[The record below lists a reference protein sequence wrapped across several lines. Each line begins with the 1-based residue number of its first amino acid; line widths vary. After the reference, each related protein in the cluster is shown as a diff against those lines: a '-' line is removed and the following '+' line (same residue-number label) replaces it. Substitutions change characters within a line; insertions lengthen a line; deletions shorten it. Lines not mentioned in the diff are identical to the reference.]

1 MAYEPSTTPVRTGPP
16 PAALTPAPH
25 APLTP
30 VADRDKDRELLLE
43 VRNLRTQFPLD
54 EGTLTAVDGVSY
66 NLYRGRTLGIVGE
79 SGCGKSVTAQSI
91 LRIVPRPGKIVDGEI
106 IYHRRRPTALVEE
119 RGGFFRRQRTVV
131 ESAPA
136 VGERSGEQI
145 DLTQLDPMGPKIRSI
160 RGGEIALIFQE
171 PMSSL
176 SPVHTIGHQMIQTIM
191 LHQKVNREEAREQSV
206 AMLRRVG
213 LPRPAELIDRYS
225 HQLSGGQRQRAV
237 IALALSCKPSLLI
250 ADEPTTALDVTTEAQ
265 ILELMKELQQ
275 DFGMAIQIITHNL
288 GVVAEMADDVVVMY
302 LGKEV
307 EQAPV
312 EEIFNTPKH
321 PYTRA
326 LLRSIPRLG
335 QKSEGKK
342 RLESIK
348 GMVPDPFSIPKG
360 CAFHTRCPYYKPGV
374 CDEPQY
380 VQVGA
385 NHWARCNRTQ
395 ELD

>member
-1 MAYEPSTTPVRTGPP
+1 MTATSMVEQNGAATG
-16 PAALTPAPH
+16 
-25 APLTP
+25 
-30 VADRDKDRELLLE
+30 ELLLE
-43 VRNLRTQFPLD
+43 VNNLQTHFPLD
-54 EGTLTAVDGVSY
+54 EGTVRAVEGVSY
-66 NLYRGRTLGIVGE
+66 KLYRGRTLGIVGE

-91 LRIVPRPGKIVDGEI
+91 LRIVPKPGKIVGGEI
-106 IYHRRRPTALVEE
+106 LYHRRHAAALPTGSSWRRPGGTAAKEA
-119 RGGFFRRQRTVV
+119 RT
-131 ESAPA
+131 ET
-136 VGERSGEQI
+136 I
-145 DLTQLDPMGPKIRSI
+145 DLTQLDPSGRQIRAI

-176 SPVHTIGHQMIQTIM
+176 SPVHTIGHQMIQTIV
-191 LHQKVNREEAREQSV
+191 LHQEVSKEQARQQSLD
-206 AMLRRVG
+206 MLRRVG
-213 LPRPAELIDRYS
+213 LPRPNELIDRYS

-265 ILELMKELQQ
+265 ILELMKELQR

-307 EQAPV
+307 EHAPV
-312 EEIFNTPKH
+312 EEIFYNPKH
-321 PYTRA
+321 PYTKA

-335 QKSEGKK
+335 KKSRD

-348 GMVPDPFSIPKG
+348 GMVPDPFSVPKG
-360 CAFHTRCPYYKPGV
+360 CPYHTRCPYYKPGV
-374 CDEPQY
+374 CDDPQY
-380 VQVGA
+380 VQVGPQ
-385 NHWARCNRTQ
+385 HWARCNRTQ

>member
-1 MAYEPSTTPVRTGPP
+1 MTATSVVERSDTATG
-16 PAALTPAPH
+16 
-25 APLTP
+25 
-30 VADRDKDRELLLE
+30 ELLLE
-43 VRNLRTQFPLD
+43 VNNLHTHFPLD
-54 EGTLTAVDGVSY
+54 EGTVRAVDGVSY
-66 NLYRGRTLGIVGE
+66 KLYRGRTLGIVGE

-91 LRIVPRPGKIVDGEI
+91 LRIVPRPGRIVDGEI
-106 IYHRRRPTALVEE
+106 IYHRRRETELGGPSWRRPAAKNMTAAGAE
-119 RGGFFRRQRTVV
+119 
-131 ESAPA
+131 A
-136 VGERSGEQI
+136 I
-145 DLTQLDPMGPKIRSI
+145 DLTQLDPMGRQIRAI

-176 SPVHTIGHQMIQTIM
+176 SPVHTIGHQMIQTIV
-191 LHQKVNREEAREQSV
+191 LHQSISKAEAREQSV
-206 AMLRRVG
+206 EMLRRVG
-213 LPRPAELIDRYS
+213 LPRPNELIDRYS

-265 ILELMKELQQ
+265 ILELMKELQR
-275 DFGMAIQIITHNL
+275 DLGMAIQIITHNL

-312 EEIFNTPKH
+312 EEIFYNPKH
-321 PYTRA
+321 PYTKA

-335 QKSEGKK
+335 RKTRE

-348 GMVPDPFSIPKG
+348 GMVPDPFSVPAG
-360 CAFHTRCPYYKPGV
+360 CSFHTRCPYYKPGV

-380 VQVGA
+380 VQVGPK
-385 NHWARCNRTQ
+385 HWARCNRTG
-395 ELD
+395 EID

>member
-1 MAYEPSTTPVRTGPP
+1 MTATSVVEQNGAATG
-16 PAALTPAPH
+16 
-25 APLTP
+25 
-30 VADRDKDRELLLE
+30 ELLLE
-43 VRNLRTQFPLD
+43 VKNLQTHFPLD
-54 EGTLTAVDGVSY
+54 EGTVRAVEGVSY
-66 NLYRGRTLGIVGE
+66 KLYRGRTLGIVGE

-91 LRIVPRPGKIVDGEI
+91 LRIVPKPGKIVGGEI
-106 IYHRRRPTALVEE
+106 LYHRKRAAALPSGGSSWRRPGSAATAAP
-119 RGGFFRRQRTVV
+119 GT
-131 ESAPA
+131 SAT
-136 VGERSGEQI
+136 ETI
-145 DLTQLDPMGPKIRSI
+145 DLTQLDPMGRQIRAI

-176 SPVHTIGHQMIQTIM
+176 SPVHTIGHQMIQTIV
-191 LHQKVNREEAREQSV
+191 LHQGVTKEQAREQSIE
-206 AMLRRVG
+206 MLRRVG
-213 LPRPAELIDRYS
+213 LPRPHELIDRYS

-265 ILELMKELQQ
+265 ILELMKELQR

-312 EEIFNTPKH
+312 EEIFYNPKH
-321 PYTRA
+321 PYTKA

-335 QKSEGKK
+335 KKSRD

-348 GMVPDPFSIPKG
+348 GMVPDPFSVPKG
-360 CAFHTRCPYYKPGV
+360 CPYHTRCPYFKPGV
-374 CDEPQY
+374 CDDPQY